1 MDYKKLGEV
10 ISLEDLSILGDAEL
24 QLLRE
29 TVNDVIKARRN
40 ETAAII
46 KATLKE
52 GMEVSVDHPKDYKDK
67 INAYLKSVN
76 ESEALSIHDVSEM
89 FKFAGYLYGNFDY
102 YDNTEDGDIYIHNDN
117 GLKYTRE
124 KVYQQWIGIRN
135 SR

>member
-1 MDYKKLGEV
+1 MKQTENTLQDLKCML
-10 ISLEDLSILGDAEL
+10 IEDGYTEANIV
-24 QLLRE
+24 LR
-29 TVNDVIKARRN
+29 TLTKAQEQVKN
-40 ETAAII
+40 CS
-46 KATLKE
+46 
-52 GMEVSVDHPKDYKDK
+52 MP
-67 INAYLKSVN
+67 
-76 ESEALSIHDVSEM
+76 DVSEM

>member
-1 MDYKKLGEV
+1 MELTKEIKE
-10 ISLEDLSILGDAEL
+10 ILENLVYWDSC
-24 QLLRE
+24 
-29 TVNDVIKARRN
+29 
-40 ETAAII
+40 
-46 KATLKE
+46 
-52 GMEVSVDHPKDYKDK
+52 PKDYKDK